1 MRADKEGGKAGE
13 QKNAQFITF
22 LSQILQGRE
31 GFVIRAN
38 SFQPTKIKINRANI
52 EFQILCH
59 HATSYV
65 KRHLFEFSPFMLLDA

>member
-1 MRADKEGGKAGE
+1 MKADKDGGKAGE

-22 LSQILQGRE
+22 LSQKLQGRE

-52 EFQILCH
+52 EFQMPSCHILCQ
-59 HATSYV
+59 APSV
-65 KRHLFEFSPFMLLDA
+65 